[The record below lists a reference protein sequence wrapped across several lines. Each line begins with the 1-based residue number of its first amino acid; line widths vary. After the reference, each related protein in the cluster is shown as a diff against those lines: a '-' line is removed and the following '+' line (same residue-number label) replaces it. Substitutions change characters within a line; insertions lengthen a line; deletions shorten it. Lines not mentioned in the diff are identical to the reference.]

1 MEKEAAMKRRAHTL
15 LLVLA
20 LCLGLGLVPAAAAA
34 GSDTVVLKI
43 GFNRMAVGAA
53 VVPVDDQNAAVMP
66 IAENGRTLVPVS
78 RIVAAFGGKS
88 TWQAGTNE
96 TTFTLNGRTVKH
108 TIGTNTVTTPS
119 GVKTMEVP
127 SKALN
132 DRTYVPVRYVLEG
145 LGLNVGYEP
154 TQQLVVVSAKA
165 LSGDLK
171 ALPGSQA
178 LLSAQV
184 RNVLPASN
192 YKNGTLIAP
201 ARTKA
206 DMEPT
211 YDSATVQKLDAAT
224 GFTFWRNSSS
234 SSGNI
239 YGYDCD
245 YDLSDEVVLEAV
257 EDYVD
262 LLAAQPDFEL
272 VHPFSED
279 DTGAFYFAYLNYTGS
294 KARMKGDL
302 DAMFWDDRTV
312 HVEIYV
318 SLPVGYRTSWE
329 VMVSLDGNLKYAD
342 LGLRTS
348 QGAEVLSPWQISG
361 DRAGDAYYL
370 DKGTYYNSS
379 DKKLSTASGKAALLI
394 DGKSCTAQ
402 AEFKT
407 DTKDRI
413 TLSGYYRSDE
423 ITISLPED
431 WTVTGD
437 VYGLDELR
445 YGRKESRDGAYLR
458 VDYGN
463 GDQWADPLADPD
475 QQVTEATVRVLRWDK
490 SGSGDTVLYFHMKAE
505 IQGKTYDIEGLA
517 AAPWTDPDARPS
529 GSGSSSVLDK
539 EDCSACRGSG
549 RCRNCGGTGRV
560 RNPMAGTGKWLE
572 QDCRSCSGSG
582 DCRVCHGTGKQ

>member
-1 MEKEAAMKRRAHTL
+1 MKKRLCTL
-15 LLVLA
+15 LLALA
-20 LCLGLGLVPAAAAA
+20 LCLSLFPAASAA
-34 GSDTVVLKI
+34 GSTTVVLKI
-43 GFNRMAVGAA
+43 GSNQMAVNTAVQQVDTGNAA
-53 VVPVDDQNAAVMP
+53 VVP
-66 IAENGRTLVPVS
+66 IIENDRTIVPVS
-78 RIVAAFGGKS
+78 RIVAAFGGSS
-88 TWQAGTNE
+88 TWDGPTQG
-96 TTFTLNGRTVKH
+96 TTFTLNGKTVSH
-108 TIGTNTVTTPS
+108 TVGTNVVTTPK
-119 GVKTMEVP
+119 GKKTMEA
-127 SKALN
+127 SSRIIH
-132 DRTYVPVRYVLEG
+132 DRTYIPVRYVLEG

-154 TQQLVVVSAKA
+154 TKQLVVVSTAS
-165 LSGDLK
+165 LSGKDLLT
-171 ALPGSQA
+171 LPGSQA
-178 LLSAQV
+178 LLSAQAL
-184 RNVLPASN
+184 NVLPASN
-192 YKNGTLIAP
+192 YTSGTLVAP

-206 DMEPT
+206 DMEPKHADGA
-211 YDSATVQKLDAAT
+211 YVQDLASAT

-245 YDLSDEVVLEAV
+245 YDLSDEAVLDAV

-262 LLAAQPDFEL
+262 LLASQPDFEL

-294 KARMKGDL
+294 AARMKGDL

-312 HVEIYV
+312 HVEVYV
-318 SLPVGYRTSWE
+318 SLPSGYYTSWDI
-329 VMVSLDGNLKYAD
+329 MVSLDGNLKYED

-348 QGAEVLSPWQISG
+348 AGSELSPWQISG
-361 DRAGDAYYL
+361 DRVGDAYYL

-379 DKKLSTASGKAALLI
+379 DKKLSTTSGKAALLI
-394 DGKSCTAQ
+394 DGKSYTAQ

-407 DTKDRI
+407 GSKDSI

-458 VDYGN
+458 VDYDN
-463 GDQWADPLADPD
+463 GDQWANPLADPD

-517 AAPWTDPDARPS
+517 AALWTDPDARPS
-529 GSGSSSVLDK
+529 GSSSSSVLDK

-560 RNPMAGTGKWLE
+560 RNSMAGTGKWIE
-572 QDCRSCSGSG
+572 QDCTSCGGSG
-582 DCRVCHGTGKQ
+582 DCRDCHGTGKRLT